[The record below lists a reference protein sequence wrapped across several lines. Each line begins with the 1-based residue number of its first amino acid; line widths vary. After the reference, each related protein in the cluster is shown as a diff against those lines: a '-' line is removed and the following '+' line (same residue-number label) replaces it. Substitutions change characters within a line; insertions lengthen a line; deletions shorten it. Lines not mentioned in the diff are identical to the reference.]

1 MTTMEDLTKTQ
12 IVLLTLLVSFITS
25 IATGIITTSLLAQ
38 APQGVTQTIDRVVE
52 RTVERVAPATTGGT
66 VREVTVVK
74 EGDAIVGSVEAAI
87 KSIVRINSPANTE
100 GVQTFYALGIVVGK
114 GLVLSD
120 KRGVN
125 VGGTYTV
132 VTVVFSDG
140 TSLPATSVAQSETG
154 SLALFRLTADEM
166 RLRGI
171 PIVTLSKADP
181 KLGQTVIAMEGR
193 DRPAIAVGRVLSIDK
208 DAGVALTDIAPATET
223 QGGALL
229 DLSGVLVGLKTS
241 NADLTLPASTYTVAS
256 SLARFVEVNQ

>member
-87 KSIVRINSPANTE
+87 KSVVRINSPANTE
-100 GVQTFYALGIVVGK
+100 GVQNFYALGVVVGK

-120 KRGVN
+120 KRDVN
-125 VGGTYTV
+125 TGGTYTV
-132 VTVVFSDG
+132 VFSDG
-140 TSLPATSVAQSETG
+140 ASLPAQFAAQSETG
-154 SLALFRLTADEM
+154 SLTLFRLIADDA
-166 RLRGI
+166 RVRNI
-171 PIVTLSKADP
+171 PIISLSKADP

-193 DRPAIAVGRVLSIDK
+193 DRPVIAVGRVLSLDR
-208 DAGVALTDIAPATET
+208 DSGVALTDIAGASET

-229 DLSGVLVGLKTS
+229 DLSGVLIGLKTS

-256 SLARFVEVNQ
+256 SLARFIEAN